1 MTWLIQTRFDDIQD
15 RIKTACF
22 KSGRKVEDVTLVV
35 VTKGQPAEKI
45 IEIVNCGATV
55 LGENYPEETIQKINE
70 INGKVNP
77 EWHMIG
83 HLQSRKI
90 KLMHPTF
97 SLIHSVD
104 SVELARKLDNY
115 YSGKNQFCNIL
126 LEVNIAGEQTKFGF
140 DASSFS
146 SRNVLLK
153 DIEELSILNNI
164 KICGLMTM
172 PPFANEEQEN
182 KKFFDQCREFRDLL
196 VSKLSLPECNFL
208 SMGTSADFESA
219 IECGATHV
227 RIGEAIMGKR
237 IYKNQ

>member
-1 MTWLIQTRFDDIQD
+1 MTGFIQKRLDDIQD

-22 KSGRKVEDVTLVV
+22 KSGRKIEDVTLVV

-45 IEIVNCGATV
+45 IEVINCGATV
-55 LGENYPEETIQKINE
+55 LGENYPEETLLKINE
-70 INGKVNP
+70 IDGKVNP

-97 SLIHSVD
+97 TMIHSVD
-104 SVELARKLDNY
+104 SVELAQKLNAFY
-115 YSGKNQFCNIL
+115 HEINQSCSIL
-126 LEVNIAGEQTKFGF
+126 LEVNVAGEETKFGF
-140 DASSFS
+140 DANSLS
-146 SRNVLLK
+146 SREMLLRK
-153 DIEELSILNNI
+153 IEELSFLQNI

-172 PPFANEEQEN
+172 PPYANEAQEN
-182 KKFFDQCREFRDLL
+182 KQYFDQCREFRDVLFK
-196 VSKLSLPECNFL
+196 KLALPDCKQL
-208 SMGTSADFESA
+208 SMGTSVDFESA